1 MKINFNELT
10 ESVHNLLFGIITMTT
25 MQDSTATVEC
35 IHSDDYYSAKGRF
48 IVKDDTI
55 TFAFINI
62 KDYDPN
68 DKIFPIKEVT
78 KLARKDHEA
87 IAEVL
92 ALFEDCQ
99 LNFGYD
105 PTIKF
110 RGASNG
116 K

>member
-1 MKINFNELT
+1 MKINFNELQ
-10 ESVHNLLFGIITMTT
+10 ESVHNLLFGTITMVA

-62 KDYDPN
+62 KDYDPK

-78 KLARKDHEA
+78 KLARKDPES

-110 RGASNG
+110 REASNG